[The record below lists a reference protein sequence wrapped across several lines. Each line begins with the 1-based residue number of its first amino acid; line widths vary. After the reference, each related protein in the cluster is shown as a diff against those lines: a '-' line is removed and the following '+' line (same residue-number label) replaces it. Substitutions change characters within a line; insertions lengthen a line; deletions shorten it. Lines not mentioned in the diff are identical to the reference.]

1 MKKKL
6 FICIAAALLLLCTL
20 PVAACTDSGKTTVT
34 PIRTVGTF
42 SGCRVDLVRMETEGE
57 AVPDVVVEYTVGDVY
72 IATLGNPSYKYLA
85 YTSEEDYLLLP
96 QAYEQGLIGLDD
108 LYAIAEAEEPYDTLL
123 SDTLLSDD
131 AGG

>member
-6 FICIAAALLLLCTL
+6 FVCIAAAILLLCAL
-20 PVAACTDSGKTTVT
+20 PLVACTDNGKTTIT

-42 SGCRVDLVRMETEGE
+42 SGCRVDLVRMETEGA

-85 YTSEEDYLLLP
+85 YTSEDDYLLLP
-96 QAYEQGLIGLDD
+96 QAYEQGLIGRDD
-108 LYAIAEAEEPYDTLL
+108 LLAIAKAEEPYDALF
-123 SDTLLSDD
+123 SDD

>member
-6 FICIAAALLLLCTL
+6 FVCIAAAFLLLCTL
-20 PVAACTDSGKTTVT
+20 PLAACTDSGKTTIAT
-34 PIRTVGTF
+34 IHTVGTF
-42 SGCRVDLVRMETEGE
+42 SGCRVDLVRMETEGT

-85 YTSEEDYLLLP
+85 DTSEDDYLLLP
-96 QAYEQGLIGLDD
+96 QAYEQGLIGRDD
-108 LYAIAEAEEPYDTLL
+108 LLAIAKAEEPHDTFLP
-123 SDTLLSDD
+123 DD